1 MPELPVHA
9 RVHREN
15 FDRNQRIRGM
25 EERTEDVRKKLKRVN
40 QITYQS
46 AQKTRLIA
54 DGSN

>member
-25 EERTEDVRKKLKRVN
+25 EERTEDIRKKLKRVN

-54 DGSN
+54 D